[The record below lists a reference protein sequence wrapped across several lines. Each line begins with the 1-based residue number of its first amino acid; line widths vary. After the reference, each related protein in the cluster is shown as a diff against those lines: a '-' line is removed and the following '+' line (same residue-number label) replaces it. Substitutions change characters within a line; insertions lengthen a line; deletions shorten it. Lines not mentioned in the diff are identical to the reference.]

1 MANVEK
7 HTTAK
12 NEYQNRSAFM
22 SDHSKGYGVERHTR
36 VTSLAE
42 NGRYI
47 SGRKNDDSAIKTGKT
62 SAVTHVKRQA
72 AEKFIGGKMQ
82 KAHYGESEPNAAA
95 SLTSAANTD
104 NGSSQH
110 YLQSGNNK
118 SENPEQST
126 AKSEKA
132 AELKRQLERK
142 VAISEIE
149 SKKETSMGDTKYINK
164 QEETTNDRTDVKTD
178 NRNTEGEKEKY
189 HKYFSYK
196 QTQIENKYKK
206 KIYRVNKRMDK
217 LNSGKS
223 KLNNFTTLRKLAI
236 LKQDIVRPI
245 KDGNAIGAAAVP
257 AKIYLKKLLEKTKL
271 GRFAVRSKEASGRII
286 SAAKNAEDTSQTMYA
301 AAKKASD
308 EVVKG
313 VGSSI
318 ERKVRKAHEKNKYLS
333 SVKKAERAENRAN
346 KYLSKSLK
354 EIKESKAEVASGNVS
369 AKLMKKVDNFSEKKN
384 SAKKQQKAEMRNK
397 KLEKKIQS
405 QYKRKNEIFKNK
417 FKKKSRAK
425 LFAAIGGSVLSFMPV
440 LLIIILIVPIANL
453 ILFPFSYTSKDGK
466 EEEVKDS
473 EFPNTIL
480 HYYEIMD
487 EVVDK
492 FNAKI
497 DKFLHETSK
506 YDNTGVVNPTE
517 YAQWESDYQDWQ
529 EQTDAFNA
537 ACLDGDAYNAYVEQY
552 GNELPSLFPPE
563 EDYWYSNEELSSL
576 GMKRGPIFEGFE
588 WDDESDAKRVPKGE
602 LYDEMLCTISTYNTK
617 LMSRPETVITGNDED
632 DTEAGEDSDVEDT
645 PSSSGNGDII
655 FMNDE
660 NVAAV
665 YGGSDFW
672 EFKYWE
678 EGVECPS
685 GGECCSISVQVAH
698 YDEKGNF
705 TGYTEEEEKYCPT
718 HYVIMWGVWLDFDL
732 DRIWESY
739 NFDEEDE
746 ENYEEVKKEFDEEKK
761 NAEKDGF
768 SFSH

>member
-7 HTTAK
+7 HTTSK

-95 SLTSAANTD
+95 SLTSAANID
-104 NGSSQH
+104 KGSSQH
-110 YLQSGNNK
+110 YLQGGNNK
-118 SENPEQST
+118 GAEST
-126 AKSEKA
+126 QTAVKSEKA

-142 VAISEIE
+142 VAISEIG
-149 SKKETSMGDTKYINK
+149 SKKETSKSDVKYIDKQETEKGKTDTKS
-164 QEETTNDRTDVKTD
+164 D
-178 NRNTEGEKEKY
+178 NRSAAGEKEKY
-189 HKYFSYK
+189 QKYFSYK
-196 QTQIENKYKK
+196 RTQTENKYKK

-245 KDGNAIGAAAVP
+245 KNGNAIGAAAVP

-286 SAAKNAEDTSQTMYA
+286 SAAKNAEDTSQAMYA

-333 SVKKAERAENRAN
+333 LVKKAERAENRAN
-346 KYLSKSLK
+346 KYLAKSIDK
-354 EIKESKAEVASGNVS
+354 INKNEAAAASGNAS

-384 SAKKQQKAEMRNK
+384 SAKKQQKAEARNK
-397 KLEKKIQS
+397 KLEKKIQG
-405 QYKRKNEIFKNK
+405 QYKRKNKIFKNK
-417 FKKKSRAK
+417 FKKKSKAK
-425 LFAAIGGSVLSFMPV
+425 FFAAIGGSVLSFMPV
-440 LLIIILIVPIANL
+440 LLIIILIVPIANI

-466 EEEVKDS
+466 EEEIEDS
-473 EFPNTIL
+473 EFPNTIQ
-480 HYYEIMD
+480 HYYEVMD
-487 EVVDK
+487 EVVDE
-492 FNAKI
+492 FNEEI
-497 DKFLHETSK
+497 DKFLRTTSE
-506 YDNTGVVNPTE
+506 YDNTGVEDPAKK
-517 YAQWESDYQDWQ
+517 AQYDSDYADY
-529 EQTDAFNA
+529 QTQVEALEATYYDDSGEAMNNYIETYGWDFNPQA
-537 ACLDGDAYNAYVEQY
+537 
-552 GNELPSLFPPE
+552 PE
-563 EDYWYSNEELSSL
+563 KDYWYTYEELASL

-588 WDDESDAKRVPKGE
+588 WDDESDAARVPKGE

-617 LMSRPETVITGNDED
+617 LMSRPETVITGNDEN

-645 PSSSGNGDII
+645 PSSSGSGDII

-685 GGECCSISVQVAH
+685 GGDCCSITVQVAH
-698 YDEKGNF
+698 YDEDGNF

-746 ENYEEVKKEFDEEKK
+746 ENYDEVKKEFDEEKK